1 MQRGVA
7 LEDLCN
13 RGSSFGTDTV
23 ALKTAGMGFG
33 GAWCGVSMGA
43 DTKVN
48 ALELVRVLSSLL
60 QRLQCGVA
68 LESLGDSGYSCTAE
82 SVFPETASMGAGR
95 VLRAVNGR

>member
-1 MQRGVA
+1 
-7 LEDLCN
+7 
-13 RGSSFGTDTV
+13 
-23 ALKTAGMGFG
+23 
-33 GAWCGVSMGA
+33 MGA